1 MKKRVAL
8 LLFAAMLAGMLAG
21 CGGKTTPPAEDG
33 GEKDATAN
41 GEEETPESN
50 ITGKFLYII
59 TDNLGDMGFRDNGL
73 RGVQN
78 VCATYGCEYD
88 VIELGGDKSTYENA
102 FADAC
107 DSGQYRYIVTC
118 SNGGMSDLVFKY
130 GPQYPEM
137 NFVTFDVGATTEV
150 TAENVC
156 AINYRQNEGAFL
168 AGVLAA
174 SISENQKIG
183 AWVFNEVPIGHDFV
197 AGYVDGARAV
207 NPDIDITV
215 SYGSGAVNIGK
226 TQEVTGTMFDAG
238 IDTVFNIQGSTT
250 SGAAT
255 ACYDRGGLDA
265 GLSVIGVDSDQWNVY
280 TTTDSTLKDAA
291 ATIITSM
298 LKDVTY
304 SLEYLFA
311 CIDDGSIQWGNLVS
325 FGLAEK
331 SVCLADNEHFDEVV
345 SADIHAV
352 LDEYSEKVASGEIV
366 PKGFFTYFNSDV
378 AAFEQ
383 WRDNG

>member
-1 MKKRVAL
+1 M
-8 LLFAAMLAGMLAG
+8 LFAAMLVSMLAG
-21 CGGKTTPPAEDG
+21 CGGDSSTDSTDDSAGTT
-33 GEKDATAN
+33 
-41 GEEETPESN
+41 ETSGADPSDSS
-50 ITGKFLYII
+50 IQGKFLYII

-78 VCATYGCEYD
+78 VCETYGCEYD

-107 DSGQYRYIVTC
+107 DSGEYAYIITC
-118 SNGGMSDLVFKY
+118 SNGGMSDLVLKY
-130 GPQYPEM
+130 GPEYPEIK
-137 NFVTFDVGATTEV
+137 FVTFDVGATTEV
-150 TAENVC
+150 TSDNVC

-174 SISENQKIG
+174 SITTSQKIG

-197 AGYVDGARAV
+197 AGYVDGARTI

-226 TQEVTGTMFDAG
+226 TQEVTGTMFDSG

-265 GLSVIGVDSDQWNVY
+265 GLAVIGVDSDQWNVY

-291 ATIITSM
+291 TTIVTSM

-311 CIDDGSIQWGNLVS
+311 GIEDGTIEWGNLVS

-331 SVCLADNEHFDEVV
+331 SVCLADNEHFQEVV
-345 SADIHAV
+345 APEVHAV
-352 LDEYSEKVASGEIV
+352 LEEYTQKVANGEIT
-366 PKGFFTYFNSDV
+366 PKGFFTDFYSDV
-378 AAFEQ
+378 AALEE

>member
-1 MKKRVAL
+1 MKKRIAL
-8 LLFAAMLAGMLAG
+8 ILFAAMLVSMLAG
-21 CGGKTTPPAEDG
+21 CGGDSSTDSTDDSAGTT
-33 GEKDATAN
+33 
-41 GEEETPESN
+41 ETSGADPSDSS
-50 ITGKFLYII
+50 IQGKFLYII

-78 VCATYGCEYD
+78 VCETYGCEYD

-107 DSGQYRYIVTC
+107 DSGEYAYIITC
-118 SNGGMSDLVFKY
+118 SNGGMSDLVLKY
-130 GPQYPEM
+130 GPEYPEIK
-137 NFVTFDVGATTEV
+137 FVTFDVGATTEV
-150 TAENVC
+150 TSDNVC

-174 SISENQKIG
+174 SITTSQKIG

-197 AGYVDGARAV
+197 AGYVDGARTI

-226 TQEVTGTMFDAG
+226 TQEVTGTMFDSG

-265 GLSVIGVDSDQWNVY
+265 GLAVIGVDSDQWNVY

-291 ATIITSM
+291 TTIVTSM

-311 CIDDGSIQWGNLVS
+311 GIEDGTIEWGNLVS

-331 SVCLADNEHFDEVV
+331 SVCLADNEHFQEVV
-345 SADIHAV
+345 APEVHAV
-352 LDEYSEKVASGEIV
+352 LEEYTQKVANGEIM
-366 PKGFFTYFNSDV
+366 PKGFFTDFNSDV
-378 AAFEQ
+378 AAFEE

>member
-1 MKKRVAL
+1 MKKRIAL
-8 LLFAAMLAGMLAG
+8 ILFAAMLVSMLAG
-21 CGGKTTPPAEDG
+21 CGGDSSTDSTDDSAGTT
-33 GEKDATAN
+33 
-41 GEEETPESN
+41 ETSGADPSDSS
-50 ITGKFLYII
+50 IQGKFLYII

-78 VCATYGCEYD
+78 VCETYGCEYD

-107 DSGQYRYIVTC
+107 DSGEYAYIITC
-118 SNGGMSDLVFKY
+118 SNGGMSDLVLKY
-130 GPQYPEM
+130 GPEYPEIK
-137 NFVTFDVGATTEV
+137 FVTFDVGATTEV
-150 TAENVC
+150 TSDNVC

-174 SISENQKIG
+174 SI
-183 AWVFNEVPIGHDFV
+183 
-197 AGYVDGARAV
+197 

-226 TQEVTGTMFDAG
+226 TQEVTGTMFDSG

-265 GLSVIGVDSDQWNVY
+265 GLAVIGVDSDQWNVY

-291 ATIITSM
+291 TTIVTSM

-311 CIDDGSIQWGNLVS
+311 GIEDGTIEWGNLVS

-331 SVCLADNEHFDEVV
+331 SVCLADNEHFQEVV
-345 SADIHAV
+345 APEVHAV
-352 LDEYSEKVASGEIV
+352 LEEYTQKVANGEIT
-366 PKGFFTYFNSDV
+366 PKGFFTDFNSDV
-378 AAFEQ
+378 AAFEE

>member
-1 MKKRVAL
+1 MKKRIAL
-8 LLFAAMLAGMLAG
+8 ILFAAMLIGMLAG
-21 CGGKTTPPAEDG
+21 CGTTPAPAG
-33 GEKDATAN
+33 GSSSGGASAS
-41 GEEETPESN
+41 GSGAAASN
-50 ITGKFLYII
+50 IEGRFLYII
-59 TDNLGDMGFRDNGL
+59 TDNLGDLGFRDNGL
-73 RGVQN
+73 RGVKN
-78 VCATYGCEYD
+78 VCETYGCEYD

-107 DSGQYRYIVTC
+107 DSGKYKYIITC
-118 SNGGMSDLVFKY
+118 SNGGMSDLVMKY
-130 GPQYPEM
+130 APEYTDM
-137 NFVTFDVGATTEV
+137 YFVTFDVGATTEV
-150 TAENVC
+150 TADNVC

-174 SISENQKIG
+174 SITKSQKIG

-197 AGYVDGARAV
+197 TGYVDGARTV
-207 NPDIDITV
+207 DPDIDITI

-226 TQEVTGTMFDAG
+226 TQEVTGTMFDSG

-265 GLSVIGVDSDQWNVY
+265 GLAVIGVDSDQWNVY

-291 ATIITSM
+291 STIITSM

-325 FGLAEK
+325 FGLAER
-331 SVCLADNEHFDEVV
+331 SVCLAENEHYDETV
-345 SADIHAV
+345 SAEVRGIV
-352 LDEYSEKVASGEIV
+352 DEYAQKVANGEIT

-378 AAFEQ
+378 AAFEN

>member
-33 GEKDATAN
+33 GGKDASAN
-41 GEEETPESN
+41 GEGQAPESN

-107 DSGQYRYIVTC
+107 DSGQYRYIITC

-150 TAENVC
+150 TSENVC

-174 SISENQKIG
+174 SISKNQKIG

-197 AGYVDGARAV
+197 TGYVDGARTV

-291 ATIITSM
+291 TTIITSM

-311 CIDDGSIQWGNLVS
+311 CIDGGSIQWGNLVS

-331 SVCLADNEHFDEVV
+331 SVCLADNEHFEEVV